1 MRGWLAR
8 NAAGRNGAN
17 VRRAVALPRRSAA
30 RPTPTEVARARLRRY
45 ESPPPCHADCLRRDL
60 RLPDE
65 RGRHGADARAPRRP
79 RLHAHRGRRGRRRD
93 PAQHVRDPR
102 GRRWARPRPP
112 GRAGPPQAPP
122 ARRASRRHRLH
133 GAASA
138 REARRARALG
148 RRPGRTRR
156 LPPPARAA
164 PRRRRRPACGPPP
177 RPFRDL
183 RRPPRR
189 ARGRRARLGHGDAR
203 LRPLLHL
210 LHRALRARARAEPPG
225 PRARRAG
232 ASARRRRR
240 ARGRLPRADGERL
253 PRRRLGLRRAPPPR
267 GRGAGP
273 PPHPLHVAASLRHE
287 PARHRGHGGVPAG
300 RAAAP
305 PAGAV
310 GLRSRARPHGPR
322 VHGGRVRGPGRPPA
336 RARADRGGDLPHAH
350 GKAGDRMT
358 QVTEV
363 APDLFR
369 ISTFVPEADLQFNQ
383 FLVRDDEPLL
393 FHTGPRKM
401 FPVVRDAVAKVID
414 PARVRWIGFS
424 HFEADECGALNDW
437 LACAP
442 RAQAACGLVGAVVS
456 VDDVAD
462 RPARPL
468 ADGEVIAT
476 GRYRFR
482 YCRTPHV
489 PHGWDAGLL
498 FEETER
504 TLLCSDLLQQNGEV
518 EPLTTADVIGRFR
531 DALLNYQ
538 VGAFANYL
546 PYTPMTDGI
555 LANLAA
561 LQPKTLATMHGSTF
575 VGDGAR
581 ALGDC
586 AAVFREV
593 RGGDPRGAA

>member
-1 MRGWLAR
+1 
-8 NAAGRNGAN
+8 
-17 VRRAVALPRRSAA
+17 
-30 RPTPTEVARARLRRY
+30 
-45 ESPPPCHADCLRRDL
+45 
-60 RLPDE
+60 
-65 RGRHGADARAPRRP
+65 
-79 RLHAHRGRRGRRRD
+79 
-93 PAQHVRDPR
+93 
-102 GRRWARPRPP
+102 
-112 GRAGPPQAPP
+112 
-122 ARRASRRHRLH
+122 
-133 GAASA
+133 
-138 REARRARALG
+138 
-148 RRPGRTRR
+148 
-156 LPPPARAA
+156 
-164 PRRRRRPACGPPP
+164 
-177 RPFRDL
+177 
-183 RRPPRR
+183 
-189 ARGRRARLGHGDAR
+189 
-203 LRPLLHL
+203 
-210 LHRALRARARAEPPG
+210 
-225 PRARRAG
+225 
-232 ASARRRRR
+232 
-240 ARGRLPRADGERL
+240 
-253 PRRRLGLRRAPPPR
+253 
-267 GRGAGP
+267 
-273 PPHPLHVAASLRHE
+273 
-287 PARHRGHGGVPAG
+287 
-300 RAAAP
+300 
-305 PAGAV
+305 
-310 GLRSRARPHGPR
+310 
-322 VHGGRVRGPGRPPA
+322 
-336 RARADRGGDLPHAH
+336 
-350 GKAGDRMT
+350 MT

-393 FHTGPRKM
+393 FHTGLRKM

-442 RAQAACGLVGAVVS
+442 RAQAACGVVGAVVS

-462 RPARPL
+462 RAARPL

-504 TLLCSDLLQQNGEV
+504 TLLCSDILQQNGEV

-531 DALLNYQ
+531 DALRNYQ
-538 VGAFANYL
+538 AGAFANYL

-593 RGGDPRGAA
+593 LGGERHGAA